1 MPLLPDLFLRD
12 SHFGNIWGIWLSH
25 LSVSE
30 DGYGKRTDVDQYR
43 LQSRGGKGVINMKA
57 TPKAAKVS
65 INLVDETTELTVISQ
80 FGKIIR
86 IDTKSIRSAGRS
98 TLSVKLLDLKPQ
110 DKVAAA
116 VVIPPE
122 KRKPNPK
129 RELFCGLERERIAR
143 EADFS

>member
-1 MPLLPDLFLRD
+1 M
-12 SHFGNIWGIWLSH
+12 
-25 LSVSE
+25 
-30 DGYGKRTDVDQYR
+30 
-43 LQSRGGKGVINMKA
+43 VIR
-57 TPKAAKVS
+57 
-65 INLVDETTELTVISQ
+65 Q

-86 IDTKSIRSAGRS
+86 IETKTIRAAGRS
-98 TLSVKLLDLKPQ
+98 TQGVKLIDLKPQ

-143 EADFS
+143 EAGFS